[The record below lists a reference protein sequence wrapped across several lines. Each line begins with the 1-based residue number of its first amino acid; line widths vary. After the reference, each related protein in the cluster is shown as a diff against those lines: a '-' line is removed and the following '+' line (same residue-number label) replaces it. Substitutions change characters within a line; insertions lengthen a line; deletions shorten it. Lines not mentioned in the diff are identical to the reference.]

1 MFRWD
6 LRFPVWI
13 IGWVRV
19 LVLDHF
25 FISSRSVVSVVIEV
39 RCIMSIQVPG
49 MVADNVWFNS
59 RVSLTWEQS
68 LFLSDGSAKFLNLA
82 LEAVLGQ
89 AVRSHLVSAR
99 VLSLVVPVL
108 LMRLIVLIVV
118 PGMVSLVVGL
128 DVRMGFSWPSVSPL
142 SQAIWGHLIS

>member
-1 MFRWD
+1 
-6 LRFPVWI
+6 
-13 IGWVRV
+13 
-19 LVLDHF
+19 
-25 FISSRSVVSVVIEV
+25 
-39 RCIMSIQVPG
+39 MSIQVPG

-89 AVRSHLVSAR
+89 TVRSHLVSAR